1 MSGSLQSAAP
11 RATLRRG
18 TITVVGTVAVLIA
31 SACATTPKA
40 YIDMADESPDCERFA
55 WLEVAERPATLD
67 EQRLRAEVMG
77 VLQAKGYA
85 VEATDPDCRVSGVI
99 FSGDRPGSPVSVGL
113 GAGRWGGSFGGSVGI
128 SLPLGGKK
136 VVGNL
141 AIDVIDVE
149 RNAQVWRGT
158 LEDAFRDPDPE
169 AGVLRAAVEQLM
181 EDFPRRGGG

>member
-1 MSGSLQSAAP
+1 MKRSPERVVPCGIK
-11 RATLRRG
+11 TL
-18 TITVVGTVAVLIA
+18 VGTCALVFA

-40 YIDMADESPDCERFA
+40 YVDVAEESPDCERFA
-55 WLEVAERPATLD
+55 WLEMSERPASLD
-67 EQRLRAEVMG
+67 EQRLREEVMG
-77 VLQAKGYA
+77 ALQAKGYA
-85 VEATDPDCRVSGVI
+85 VDAADPDCRVSGVI

-136 VVGNL
+136 TVGNL

-158 LEDAFRDPDPE
+158 LEDAFRGPDPE
-169 AGVLRAAVEQLM
+169 PEALRAAVQQLL
-181 EDFPRRGGG
+181 ETFPRRGGG